1 MHDSLVLVCMLVIL
15 PSSSSSSFSSS
26 TLNRRFRSL
35 DSLDI
40 DACDDDD
47 IIPYKIDI
55 HNGADE
61 PPCSFGIQN
70 DDRHNALHVT
80 YRPKAA
86 VTFVNVAVL
95 W

>member
-1 MHDSLVLVCMLVIL
+1 MLVIL
-15 PSSSSSSFSSS
+15 PSSSSSPPSLFSS

-40 DACDDDD
+40 DECDDE
-47 IIPYKIDI
+47 IIPYTIDI
-55 HNGADE
+55 HNAADE
-61 PPCSFGIQN
+61 PPCSFGVQN
-70 DDRHNALHVT
+70 DDRHSALHVT